1 MKRLMLVAIVALP
14 VFAQAGAYSW
24 RCAKGPLVLTEYDDT
39 ALSGFDFA
47 GSVIRKEDVGT
58 TRPGVAYVG
67 VELYGYQEDGGLY
80 LKQYD
85 RTATPMPV
93 DNDYVVA
100 AFYGEVLGEDTIMS
114 SARLALSM
122 YDTESAEGGTYVG
135 PATDFYLG
143 FIVTE
148 KEDFNIIENSRK
160 WYGWARFTF
169 DGRYSLVDS
178 DVNLDGGPI
187 VVGEHWL
194 AEPEPASGLLAAFGL
209 VAVLLRRRRG

>member
-24 RCAKGPLVLTEYDDT
+24 RCAKGPLVLTEYSDT
-39 ALSGFDFA
+39 ALTGFDF
-47 GSVIRKEDVGT
+47 GG
-58 TRPGVAYVG
+58 GVASSTGTGESETIIASVHPF
-67 VELYGYQEDGGLY
+67 LYGYQKDGGLY

-85 RTATPMPV
+85 RTETPMPV
-93 DNDYVVA
+93 DNDFVVA
-100 AFYGEVLGEDTIMS
+100 AFCGELLGQDAFES
-114 SARLALSM
+114 SARLALSTYGM
-122 YDTESAEGGTYVG
+122 ESAEGGTYVG
-135 PATDFYLG
+135 PASEFYLG

-148 KEDFNIIENSRK
+148 KEDFKIVENSRK
-160 WYGWARFTF
+160 WYGWAKFTF

-187 VVGEHWL
+187 VVGEHWF

-209 VAVLLRRRRG
+209 AAVLLRRRRG